1 MPNAEDGNSTQEERN
16 IISALKGKVL
26 TIDTESEDQSKQIS
40 KENELGQGNH
50 VQKWYAEV
58 NFRDKGVIRK
68 CVSTETLRI
77 GPEL

>member
-1 MPNAEDGNSTQEERN
+1 MGNNGINAAGDGNSTQEERN

-50 VQKWYAEV
+50 VQKRVYL
-58 NFRDKGVIRK
+58 G
-68 CVSTETLRI
+68 
-77 GPEL
+77 ELQR